1 MKMKNLREDLNN
13 QEELKRD
20 VNNSKKKL
28 LSYQL
33 KSKD

>member
-20 VNNSKKKL
+20 PNNLNKKL
-28 LSYQL
+28 LFYQL
-33 KSKD
+33 KFKD

>member
-13 QEELKRD
+13 QEELKGD

-33 KSKD
+33 KFKD